1 MRRVCSVC
9 QILSIWDFSPKQN
22 EEGTVTSVKTRKGT
36 GCLPSPFILGLW
48 PFLDIIFSWY
58 LRLKPLRQDKIATIN
73 IELRCHRGR
82 PVKLDDGSVI
92 SPGDP
97 LIELHLNNA
106 WFLHKKRTINSPANM
121 IWELRSAFSEDLK
134 YLAEQIAEGKFAPE
148 IKAVHGMTLLDRAS
162 QRLGFT
168 VMELP
173 DTPWKHLRRFY
184 LAGLMQAYHLQG
196 ARRLATGTKPLVLKE
211 LWMSRLKLL
220 EKYRR

>member
-1 MRRVCSVC
+1 M
-9 QILSIWDFSPKQN
+9 
-22 EEGTVTSVKTRKGT
+22 TSVKTRKGT

-48 PFLDIIFSWY
+48 PFLDILFSWY
-58 LRLKPLRQDKIATIN
+58 LRLKPLRQDKIGTIN

-106 WFLHKKRTINSPANM
+106 WFLHKKRTIDSPANM
-121 IWELRSAFSEDLK
+121 IWEFLSAFSQDIK

-148 IKAVHGMTLLDRAS
+148 IKAVHGMTLLHRGS

-173 DTPWKHLRRFY
+173 DTPWKRLPQFY
-184 LAGLMQAYHLQG
+184 LAGLMQTYHLQG

-211 LWMSRLKLL
+211 VWMSRLKLL